1 MSIFENKLVQW
12 IIVVVAATFLKST
25 ASLILDVPLY
35 RAENFLTLIELRN
48 WAGATYFI
56 VYDLCEIAKG
66 AYLLRAVGFI
76 EFVKG

>member
-1 MSIFENKLVQW
+1 MSIFENKIVQW
-12 IIVVVAATFLKST
+12 IIVIVAVTFLKAIAST
-25 ASLILDVPLY
+25 ILGVPLY
-35 RAENFLTLIELRN
+35 RAESFQSLIELRN

-56 VYDLCEIAKG
+56 IYDIGEIAKA